1 MTSNGKTTTR
11 YGSTAPE
18 ADAAL
23 VARARRFLKP
33 GQSLGTLFVRP
44 SEDAKQFLR
53 SLAPREKAGLEN
65 TSRTIR

>member
-1 MTSNGKTTTR
+1 MASNGKTAMLSS
-11 YGSTAPE
+11 STAPE

-33 GQSLGTLFVRP
+33 GQPLGGLFANP

-53 SLAPREKAGLEN
+53 SLAPRERAGLEN